1 MRSATSLTD
10 KRVISIDNGSDL
22 GTVKDVYF
30 DAGVESVVGLF
41 LGNEG
46 LWTRKANLIP
56 RSAVT
61 LFGKDAILVTQSD
74 VVTDSTQTD
83 ISEWVR
89 RDKLAGRLIT
99 SAGGTKVATISDTLI
114 DNQGTVKGFMLATIF
129 VDSPAT
135 EGRFIPRDAVVDVG
149 SATSPMRI
157 DLAKAEE
164 QSVSSKAVKSD
175 Q

>member
-1 MRSATSLTD
+1 MRSATSLTG
-10 KRVISIDNGSDL
+10 KRIISVDNGTNL

-30 DAGVESVVGLF
+30 DTDVNSVIGLF
-41 LGNEG
+41 LGNQG

-61 LFGKDAILVTQSD
+61 LFGKDAILVSQSD
-74 VVTDSTQTD
+74 VVTDNTQTD
-83 ISEWVR
+83 SEWIR
-89 RDKLAGRLIT
+89 RDRLPGRLIT

-114 DNQGTVKGFMLATIF
+114 DGEGAVKGFMLAMIF

-135 EGRFIPRDAVVDVG
+135 AGRFISRDVVLDVG
-149 SATSPMRI
+149 SATSPMKI

-164 QSVSSKAVKSD
+164 QHSSSEE
-175 Q
+175 